1 MKEAK
6 GKGLYTV
13 ATFEPMNNAPNVLSN
28 AGKDSDISQR
38 LVGFKF
44 EMGKQWTF
52 KL

>member
-1 MKEAK
+1 MKEVK
-6 GKGLYTV
+6 RKRLYIV

-28 AGKDSDISQR
+28 AGKDSDISHR